1 MFVVVATKNTKE
13 QTCKHKGVLSNSICI
28 KENHV
33 RHRTKKF
40 KGCERNEKL
49 EQKLLYIFNNT
60 IKGKEKCYEIDVTL
74 PSEENT

>member
-1 MFVVVATKNTKE
+1 M
-13 QTCKHKGVLSNSICI
+13 SNSICI

-49 EQKLLYIFNNT
+49 EQKLLYI
-60 IKGKEKCYEIDVTL
+60 KGKEKCYEIDETL
-74 PSEENT
+74 PSEENI